1 MSDIPPIN
9 NVARPVETSTR
20 QVDKKPNQGQSNAST
35 DRVEI
40 SQMAQTLSTLEP
52 NTEIRVDKVAALK
65 EAINNGT
72 YETEDKINATVDR
85 LLDVLRKP
93 AE

>member
-20 QVDKKPNQGQSNAST
+20 RVEKKPTQDQSYPSA

-40 SQMAQTLSTLEP
+40 SQMAQALSTLEP
-52 NTEIRVDKVAALK
+52 NTDIRVDKVAAIK
-65 EAINNGT
+65 EAIENGT
-72 YETEDKINATVDR
+72 YETEEKVSATVDR